1 MESKKQRSKLIDTEN
16 RLVAV
21 RGMGET
27 VWDLG
32 PFAAVHAPGQ
42 NTKKLYRNKNSCE
55 HVQFGQTM
63 NKTQKDQKPKC
74 HF

>member
-16 RLVAV
+16 RLAAV

-27 VWDLG
+27 VWHLG

-42 NTKKLYRNKNSCE
+42 KTKKPYRTKNSCE

-63 NKTQKDQKPKC
+63 NKTQKD
-74 HF
+74 